1 MMRSVCAICAS
12 LALAGLLTG
21 CKFTV
26 SGGNNAAPAANANAN
41 AAKPA
46 PAATNSTAT
55 PAASP
60 TAAPASGSSQTI
72 AYPSK
77 DHALFTVT
85 APGNWKLEPAEA
97 EGGFFNLNAPTGGQ
111 VAFRS
116 VPGTEDDLK
125 AAIDETMQFV
135 RDNFSDVQ
143 LKAPQRTP
151 EGFFVTGSGKDK
163 SSGSDTVFQMEWKV
177 MKNGNIAEIWVA
189 EGPDDDDDQLEA
201 VIKSLKEI

>member
-1 MMRSVCAICAS
+1 MKRSVCAVCAS

-21 CKFTV
+21 CKFSV
-26 SGGNNAAPAANANAN
+26 SGGSNAAPAANAN

-46 PAATNSTAT
+46 PAATNSTAA

-60 TAAPASGSSQTI
+60 TVAPTSGSSQTI

-77 DHALFTVT
+77 DHAFFTVT
-85 APGNWKLEPAEA
+85 APGNWKLEPAEE

-116 VPGTEDDLK
+116 VPGTQDDLK
-125 AAIDETMQFV
+125 DAIDETIQFV
-135 RDNFSDVQ
+135 KDNFSDVQ
-143 LKAPQRTP
+143 LEAPQRTP
-151 EGFFVTGSGKDK
+151 DGMFMTGSGKDK
-163 SSGSDTVFQMEWKV
+163 SSGADTVFQMEWKV
-177 MKNGNIAEIWVA
+177 MKNGKIAEIWVA

-201 VIKSLKEI
+201 VIKSLKEV